1 MLFVR
6 LGCREEGVDQT
17 SRGMPASHGHS
28 SCKSTSTVVCCL
40 LDMVVG
46 LGLGML
52 GMPASHAQS
61 SCVYLF
67 VSVVFTLIT
76 SLNKCPC
83 YIISDDNADML
94 IVIKG
99 EYND

>member
-1 MLFVR
+1 MYCCMLFVR
-6 LGCREEGVDQT
+6 HGCREGGVKQT

-28 SCKSTSTVVCCL
+28 SCKSTSTAVCWL

-76 SLNKCPC
+76 SLNK
-83 YIISDDNADML
+83 
-94 IVIKG
+94 
-99 EYND
+99 

>member
-1 MLFVR
+1 M
-6 LGCREEGVDQT
+6 DQT

-28 SCKSTSTVVCCL
+28 SCKSTVVCCL
-40 LDMVVG
+40 L
-46 LGLGML
+46 
-52 GMPASHAQS
+52 AQS

-83 YIISDDNADML
+83 YIITDGNACRYVDSDKRR
-94 IVIKG
+94 IQC
-99 EYND
+99 

>member
-1 MLFVR
+1 MWLT
-6 LGCREEGVDQT
+6 GTDI
-17 SRGMPASHGHS
+17 
-28 SCKSTSTVVCCL
+28 VVCCL

-46 LGLGML
+46 LGLGLL

-83 YIISDDNADML
+83 YIITDGNAYICVDSDKRRMQC
-94 IVIKG
+94 
-99 EYND
+99 